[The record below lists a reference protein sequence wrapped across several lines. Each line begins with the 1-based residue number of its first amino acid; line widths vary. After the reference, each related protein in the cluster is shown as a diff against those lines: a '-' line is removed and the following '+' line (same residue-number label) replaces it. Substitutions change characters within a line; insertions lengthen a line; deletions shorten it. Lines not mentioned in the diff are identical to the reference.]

1 MADIEQK
8 NMETD
13 NWWWVTEKTDYKKIL
28 EWLSKE
34 TWWDK
39 EATEAKK
46 KAAELLKQLEWEESK
61 KTVAPTQEA
70 KKPTQR
76 NDGQSWKKENPGEAN
91 VKRVDAGKTIIDE
104 VNKQQTNIVAKGLQ
118 RVIKKLGWF

>member
-8 NMETD
+8 NAEVGA
-13 NWWWVTEKTDYKKIL
+13 WWWVAEKTDYSEILWWKKQEIWGKQTA
-28 EWLSKE
+28 EEKNQA
-34 TWWDK
+34 DK
-39 EATEAKK
+39 
-46 KAAELLKQLEWEESK
+46 LIQQLEWEESK

-76 NDGQSWKKENPGEAN
+76 NDGQTWKKENPGEVN
-91 VKRVDAGKTIIDE
+91 VKRVDAGKNIIDD
-104 VNKQQTNIVAKGLQ
+104 VNKPQTNIVAKGLQ